1 MKRFFLML
9 VSFLAVV
16 LIACGNG
23 SEAQAASGSKGR
35 SGDYVEVLYFHGKQR
50 CLTCRSIEQ
59 NTRELLSSKLSR
71 QMKDGK
77 VVFRIIDISKDE
89 NRKMAQKYQVSWS
102 SLFVVSHKNGKE
114 YSENLTEFAFG
125 NSRSAPDKFKSGLAE
140 KITQA
145 LR

>member
-1 MKRFFLML
+1 MSDVTAAAGVRARNFSIVCMSALPVAFLLRFA
-9 VSFLAVV
+9 VLA
-16 LIACGNG
+16 
-23 SEAQAASGSKGR
+23 
-35 SGDYVEVLYFHGKQR
+35 F
-50 CLTCRSIEQ
+50 
-59 NTRELLSSKLSR
+59 
-71 QMKDGK
+71 
-77 VVFRIIDISKDE
+77 FSKDE